1 MVVRQ
6 ICEATGQSGAAGSA
20 CVFIQAGKVLNSGGH
35 SPEQTNRQGTE
46 F

>member
-1 MVVRQ
+1 MVVCQ
-6 ICEATGQSGAAGSA
+6 IREAAGQSSAAGSA
-20 CVFIQAGKVLNSGGH
+20 CVFIQAGKVLNGGGH